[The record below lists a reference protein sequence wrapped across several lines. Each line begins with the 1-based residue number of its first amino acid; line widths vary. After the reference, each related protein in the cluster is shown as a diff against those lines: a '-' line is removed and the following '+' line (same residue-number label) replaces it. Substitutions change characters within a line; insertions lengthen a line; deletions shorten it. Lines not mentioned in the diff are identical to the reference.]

1 MQPACVPLRLFQG
14 ATFRDVLRLSQPTRV
29 YRDIQSIQAVAPVRL
44 VVPDHGVPSE
54 WPVWVVGV
62 QQWPEINRQPV
73 TGRPWQALRVDENT
87 LEINTLSAVGQRP
100 AGGQL
105 IYLAPVDLISCT
117 ARMQIRDRPGGQLL
131 LELGSGPGQGL
142 VIEQAGTIRRE
153 ISAVQTGALPAAAAV
168 YDLEVTFAD
177 GSVLRWVEG
186 PVTVSPQVTL

>member
-1 MQPACVPLRLFQG
+1 M
-14 ATFRDVLRLSQPTRV
+14 
-29 YRDIQSIQAVAPVRL
+29 
-44 VVPDHGVPSE
+44 
-54 WPVWVVGV
+54 WVVDV